1 MKYLKIG
8 LVVIFLIS
16 CIVLGIKYGMNI
28 KYVNDMHEINSMRNT
43 FLDDYNANK
52 EIVKS
57 YLQVYEIRNETT
69 YQAIKNTMYN
79 SLSKDLQEEIFPTVN
94 YEGLAL
100 HPLKTEIIRCIGTNN
115 GPDFEN
121 TFLLEYNL
129 SGVNYN
135 QNISNLVTLKNGI
148 ITSVVRIK

>member
-8 LVVIFLIS
+8 LVVMFLIS
-16 CIVLGIKYGMNI
+16 CIVLGIKYGINI
-28 KYVNDMHEINSMRNT
+28 KYVNDMREINSMRNT

-115 GPDFEN
+115 GPNSEN

-135 QNISNLVTLKNGI
+135 QNISNLITLKNGI